1 MAESRKDRNAYRVFY
16 ELATRWRDNDIYGHV
31 NNVVYYEWF
40 DSAANRLLIE
50 HGGLDIHNGESI
62 AFVVSSGC
70 DYHAPVAYPDHIEV
84 GITIAKLGNSS
95 LNYELAIFKR
105 GEDSALASGHFVH
118 VFVDRHTQKPR
129 PIPETM
135 RAGIRPFCKSDD
147 SD

>member
-118 VFVDRHTQKPR
+118 VFVDRSTGRVVPVPARTKTALER
-129 PIPETM
+129 IIE
-135 RAGIRPFCKSDD
+135 SL
-147 SD
+147 